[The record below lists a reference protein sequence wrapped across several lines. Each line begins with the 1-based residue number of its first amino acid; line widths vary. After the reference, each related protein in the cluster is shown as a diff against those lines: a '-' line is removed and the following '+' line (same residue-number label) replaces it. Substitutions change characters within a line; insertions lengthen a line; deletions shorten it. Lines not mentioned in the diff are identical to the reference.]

1 MAGTGSKLLVG
12 CGVVIGGIVG
22 LLMLVGLAIEGGF
35 VPDANALPKGKLH
48 PRVITQLREL
58 EIIESDEEV
67 QFFYS
72 AALFSIEADGNLFT
86 DKRAISYQ
94 KTDEQL
100 ELYSATYQEIASLE
114 FNQSD
119 TWVDDSTIVVTKEDG
134 EWFALIVS
142 TGAQGDELFFK
153 LLEETWQRHRK

>member
-22 LLMLVGLAIEGGF
+22 LLMLVGLAIEAGS

-58 EIIESDEEV
+58 GIIESDEDV

-114 FNQSD
+114 FNQRD
-119 TWVDDSTIVVTKEDG
+119 TWVDDSTIIVTKKDG
-134 EWFALIVS
+134 DWFALIVS

-153 LLEETWQRHRK
+153 LLEETWQRRRN